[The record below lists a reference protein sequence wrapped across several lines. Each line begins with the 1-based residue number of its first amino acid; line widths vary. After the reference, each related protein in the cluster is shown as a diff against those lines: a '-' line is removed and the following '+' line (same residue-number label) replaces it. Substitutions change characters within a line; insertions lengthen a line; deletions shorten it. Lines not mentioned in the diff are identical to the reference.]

1 MYFYVAHG
9 ISSLMGLIR
18 ALHIIS
24 EANSGL
30 GVIDEVSDE
39 EYDVIDGGYDVIDGG
54 LSSCNR
60 SRNTRGISKISISAV
75 NLESKIVVPK

>member
-18 ALHIIS
+18 ALPIIS

-60 SRNTRGISKISISAV
+60 SRNTRGISKISISDL
-75 NLESKIVVPK
+75 NLGCKKNVPK